1 MRTCS
6 QVTVHV
12 EASPRGDLRPRC
24 RHTDLV
30 VHPRVRAGRMARRR
44 PALFRGM
51 SRTSCR
57 AGRGSARLSSPT
69 AVREFSFRTAPS
81 RRTRLDHVV
90 LPLRAAGDRT
100 DVTESYG
107 RQTATSGAARPS
119 TGSYCLT
126 TWTCAHTCPGRSRRS
141 SGPQKP
147 TPSATRIH
155 CSSTVGTPR
164 RAHRGADEG
173 QHHEQES
180 RAAGLAGHV
189 ELEPTEIKRTPL
201 QPVM

>member
-57 AGRGSARLSSPT
+57 AGRGSARWSSPT
-69 AVREFSFRTAPS
+69 AVRDFSFRTA
-81 RRTRLDHVV
+81 
-90 LPLRAAGDRT
+90 
-100 DVTESYG
+100 
-107 RQTATSGAARPS
+107 RPDAPDS
-119 TGSYCLT
+119 T
-126 TWTCAHTCPGRSRRS
+126 TWCYRFEPPVTAPMSPSPTVVKLPPRPLLAPRPAPTASPHGHAPTPALDAQGDQADRRSRRRRRP
-141 SGPQKP
+141 G
-147 TPSATRIH
+147 
-155 CSSTVGTPR
+155 STAVLRWEPHG
-164 RAHRGADEG
+164 AHIEG
-173 QHHEQES
+173 QTKGNTTNKS
-180 RAAGLAGHV
+180 P
-189 ELEPTEIKRTPL
+189 EPQDL
-201 QPVM
+201 QDTSSWNPPKSNGRPCNP

>member
-100 DVTESYG
+100 DVTESYEVVKLPP
-107 RQTATSGAARPS
+107 RPLLAPRPAPTASPHGHAPTPALDAQGDQADR
-119 TGSYCLT
+119 
-126 TWTCAHTCPGRSRRS
+126 RSRRRRRP
-141 SGPQKP
+141 G
-147 TPSATRIH
+147 
-155 CSSTVGTPR
+155 STAVLRWEPHG
-164 RAHRGADEG
+164 AHLEG
-173 QHHEQES
+173 QTKGNTTNKS
-180 RAAGLAGHV
+180 P
-189 ELEPTEIKRTPL
+189 EPQDL
-201 QPVM
+201 QDTSSWNPPKSNLRPCNP